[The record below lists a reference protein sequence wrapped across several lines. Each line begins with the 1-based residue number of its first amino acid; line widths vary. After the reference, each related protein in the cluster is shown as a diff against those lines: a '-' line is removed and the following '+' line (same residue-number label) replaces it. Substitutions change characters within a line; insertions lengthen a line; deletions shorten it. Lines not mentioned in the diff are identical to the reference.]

1 MVDLTCF
8 YPNPIQYRTAKME
21 LFIFRVKSMT
31 RFKSLIRSIVAVFS
45 LVILVGTV
53 IFGSGEA
60 AWAKRSSGRI
70 GGSTFRAPTRSVPRS
85 RSNNYY
91 SPAPSFGGGWFLL
104 PFLFSGGGGSLLSL
118 LVLVTIGGILVQA
131 FRNSG
136 ITSLQSKVTVAK
148 VQVGLLASARSLQSD
163 LNRLAMES
171 DTSSQSGLVQILQET
186 TLSLL
191 RHPEYWVY
199 GTTKQ
204 ETTALDRSEQV
215 FNAMAM
221 AERGKQELESLSN
234 VNNRKV
240 QREALPSQTTE
251 DPSEYIVVTIIVAAG
266 KDGLPQLPAIRS
278 AADLRQALTTI
289 GAVGTNNL
297 LALEVIWEP
306 QSPAYTL
313 TAGEM
318 VAAYPDLVRI

>member
-1 MVDLTCF
+1 
-8 YPNPIQYRTAKME
+8 
-21 LFIFRVKSMT
+21 MT
-31 RFKSLIRSIVAVFS
+31 KFKSLIRSVVAVFS

-53 IFGSGEA
+53 VFGSGEA

-70 GGSTFRAPTRSVPRS
+70 GGSTFRVPTRSVPRS
-85 RSNNYY
+85 RSNSYY
-91 SPAPSFGGGWFLL
+91 SAPAPSFGGGWFLL
-104 PFLFSGGGGSLLSL
+104 PFLFGGGGGSLLSL
-118 LVLVTIGGILVQA
+118 LVLVSIGGILVQA

-171 DTSSQSGLVQILQET
+171 DTSSQGGLVQILQET

-204 ETTALDRSEQV
+204 ETTTLDRSEQA

-221 AERGKQELESLSN
+221 AERGKQELESLAN
-234 VNNRKV
+234 VNNRKQ
-240 QREALPSQTTE
+240 QREALPQDST
-251 DPSEYIVVTIIVAAG
+251 DPSEYIVVTIMVAAA
-266 KDGLPQLPAIRS
+266 KEGLPQLPAIRS

-289 GAVGTNNL
+289 GSVGTNHL

-306 QSPAYTL
+306 QSSAYSL

-318 VAAYPDLVRI
+318 VAVYPDLVRI

>member
-1 MVDLTCF
+1 
-8 YPNPIQYRTAKME
+8 
-21 LFIFRVKSMT
+21 MT
-31 RFKSLIRSIVAVFS
+31 KFKSLIRSIVAVFS

-85 RSNNYY
+85 RSHNYY

-104 PFLFSGGGGSLLSL
+104 PFMFSGGGSLLSL

-148 VQVGLLASARSLQSD
+148 VQVGLLSSARSLQSD

-234 VNNRKV
+234 VNNRKM
-240 QREALPSQTTE
+240 QREALSSQTTE

-278 AADLRQALTTI
+278 AADLRQALNRI

-306 QSPAYTL
+306 QSTAYSL